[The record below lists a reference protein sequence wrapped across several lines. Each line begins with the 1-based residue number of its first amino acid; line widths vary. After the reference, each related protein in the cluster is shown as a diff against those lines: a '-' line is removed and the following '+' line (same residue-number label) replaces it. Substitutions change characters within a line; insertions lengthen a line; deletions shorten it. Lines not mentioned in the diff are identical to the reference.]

1 MKLSVFVI
9 LRKHFSYIIWSGL
22 LCVFCPQELRAVAG
36 LKSALV
42 TESHGKL
49 HFHKVGKDYVLFR
62 SDLQR
67 EVAPKQE
74 ADKERQLAPVQTLY
88 NTNEDDTN
96 HTMESFT

>member
-1 MKLSVFVI
+1 M
-9 LRKHFSYIIWSGL
+9 
-22 LCVFCPQELRAVAG
+22 AG

-96 HTMESFT
+96 HTNGIFYVMTAMN